1 VLIRWP
7 IFHEAKMLKLAA
19 NSVAELEHSVA
30 EFQSS
35 MCSSCQSCVETTT
48 HLFFHCSFA
57 LKLWS
62 WLAGILNK
70 SMQFNSMNEVWSLL
84 DFNWTPQCKLVVKAC
99 IFNVVN
105 TIWYR
110 RNQICFQSKV
120 IHWSSAINLIIS
132 KVSLAGNLT
141 TKTAAANIYE
151 FTIMKSC
158 KVNIRPPRAP
168 SIKEIIWSPPLPSWI
183 KINTDDAAIK
193 NPARAAAGGI
203 FRNSDGA
210 CIGGF
215 THFIGPADALFAKL
229 IATMVAIEI
238 AVSKG
243 FSNVWLESDSK
254 LVVMAFKSKLV
265 VPWELRNRWE
275 NCLHLTYNMRFCV
288 SHIYREGNT
297 WADRLANFGLSLSS
311 FDIFWFDVI
320 PKFVRGEYIRNRLGM
335 SNFRFTTF

>member
-1 VLIRWP
+1 
-7 IFHEAKMLKLAA
+7 
-19 NSVAELEHSVA
+19 
-30 EFQSS
+30 
-35 MCSSCQSCVETTT
+35 
-48 HLFFHCSFA
+48 
-57 LKLWS
+57 
-62 WLAGILNK
+62 
-70 SMQFNSMNEVWSLL
+70 MN
-84 DFNWTPQCKLVVKAC
+84 
-99 IFNVVN
+99 
-105 TIWYR
+105 
-110 RNQICFQSKV
+110 
-120 IHWSSAINLIIS
+120 
-132 KVSLAGNLT
+132 
-141 TKTAAANIYE
+141 
-151 FTIMKSC
+151 SC

-183 KINTDDAAIK
+183 KINTDGAAIK

-203 FRNSDGA
+203 FWNSDGA